1 MNFLCDTN
9 IVSELARLK
18 PNPGVVEWFA
28 GVSSVALS
36 AVTVEEIFYGLASK
50 PKPAV
55 QSWFEQFLDSR
66 CRVLPIT
73 AQIAKRSGQ
82 MRGKL
87 RSQGRPRT
95 QPDMMIAATAE
106 IYNLTLVTRNTRDFE
121 GCGISLLNPFT

>member
-82 MRGKL
+82 MRGQL
-87 RSQGRPRT
+87 RSRAKTQNATRYDDSCYGRNL
-95 QPDMMIAATAE
+95 QPDFSNAQ
-106 IYNLTLVTRNTRDFE
+106 YPRF
-121 GCGISLLNPFT
+121 